1 MGNAGGR
8 EGFIVP
14 QTVPALMGENAGPCS
29 RSCVPTLASTLL
41 LTLLLAVGLVFFLR
55 AASKDRTT
63 VVEVHSPRPALEVLE
78 GLTGW
83 LTQRGCRTETG
94 DPDRSLLRF
103 RGEVGASAPLALLLS
118 LLGAVG
124 AACLGLVVRQVLPQ
138 LGWWPLL
145 LAALGPAA
153 GLIYRRRASRAETFE
168 LRLIDD
174 RSEPGS
180 TLRLRAHRDELIAIE
195 TELGPTLD
203 LASDGRLL
211 SSPI

>member
-1 MGNAGGR
+1 MPAVRGR
-8 EGFIVP
+8 F
-14 QTVPALMGENAGPCS
+14 LM
-29 RSCVPTLASTLL
+29 PTLASTLL

-78 GLTGW
+78 GLSSW
-83 LTQRGCRTETG
+83 LTSRGWRTEAG
-94 DPDRSLLRF
+94 DPDRNLLRF

-124 AACLGLVVRQVLPQ
+124 AACLGLVIRQLLPQ
-138 LGWWPLL
+138 LDWWPLV
-145 LAALGPAA
+145 LALLGPAA
-153 GLIYRRRASRAETFE
+153 GLIYQRRAKRAESFE
-168 LRLIDD
+168 LRLIEADA
-174 RSEPGS
+174 SQGS

-195 TELGPTLD
+195 TELGASLQ